1 MKFKLG
7 DRVKFLNE
15 HGGGVVSKIV
25 SSNLVYVK
33 IEDGFEIPTMTSE
46 LVKEQDMMQNSGHLF
61 MDSSSGGA
69 YPGEAQNQPIQKE
82 EEEIVFDDRSSPL
95 EKFRA
100 KANDKPGIYLAFV
113 PQDQKWL
120 LTGLLDIYLINFT
133 GYDILFSMFLKKE
146 NGAWDGADY
155 DAVKPNTKI
164 LLASIER
171 EEIERWT
178 YGVMQLLYHKE
189 LSSKV
194 LAPVNSIFSFKP
206 AKLYRENVY
215 QDSSFLSEKAYL
227 LTINEVA
234 IQPSVAESELGEKFD
249 EEIILNNAKPKQ
261 AEEVINKHKTSPR
274 DAVVDLHIGELV
286 DEYSKMSSV
295 EMLNYQLNYFVRCLE
310 SAIREHITKVNFIH
324 GVGDGVLKSKMLE
337 ILNEYDNIRTRD
349 ASLKDFGYGATEV
362 LIWHSDGNRR

>member
-7 DRVKFLNE
+7 DRVKYLNE

-33 IEDGFEIPTMTSE
+33 DADGFEIPTMVSE
-46 LVKEQDMMQNSGHLF
+46 LVIAQEMMQNSGHMF

-69 YPGEAQNQPIQKE
+69 YPGESQNQQIEKE
-82 EEEIVFDDRSSPL
+82 EIIFDDRSSPL
-95 EKFRA
+95 EIFRA
-100 KANDKPGIYLAFV
+100 KGSDKPGIYLAYV

-120 LTGLLDIYLINFT
+120 LTGLLDIYLINYT
-133 GYDILFSMFLKKE
+133 EYDILFSMFLRKE
-146 NGAWDGADY
+146 NGAWDGRDY

-164 LLASIER
+164 LLDSIER
-171 EEIERWT
+171 DDIEKWT
-178 YGVMQLLYHKE
+178 YGVLQVIYHKE
-189 LSSKV
+189 LSSRV
-194 LAPVNSIFSFKP
+194 LAPVNTVFSFKP
-206 AKLYRENVY
+206 AKLYKENVY
-215 QDSSFLSEKAYL
+215 QDSSFLSDKAYL
-227 LTINEVA
+227 LTINEVG

-249 EEIILNNAKPKQ
+249 EEIKLESAKPKK

-274 DAVVDLHIGELV
+274 EAVVDLHIGELV
-286 DEYSKMSSV
+286 DEYSKMSST

-310 SAIREHITKVNFIH
+310 SAIREHLTKVNFIH

-337 ILNEYDNIRTRD
+337 ILKAYDNIRTRD

-362 LIWHSDGNRR
+362 LIWHSNFA